1 MSKRTY
7 KDKFIAMYG
16 ERAYIQKLKENAA
29 WRKANPD
36 TMAEYAKERSK
47 KASGK
52 DKTVLFIGDVHIG
65 SESVDV
71 DKIKHLAKKYWRGHP
86 IILMGD
92 LADFGV
98 KKPMLYQNVL
108 KPQEQIDVISEIFKP
123 LDIRAFCIGNHCNR
137 LFKEVGIN
145 IWITVFEMQPSNT
158 IEIGG
163 RIIYFNHGSSSA
175 SSAFLEYNKYIYSVK
190 GSVIALGHS
199 HLLAKKTIL
208 RQGEMTHLVRTGGFL
223 GRDFYVKMAG
233 YAEQPKGWAEY
244 SIDSNVVHL
253 KAWNDETEE
262 VFEI

>member
-1 MSKRTY
+1 MNEPSY
-7 KDKFIAMYG
+7 KDAFIAKHG
-16 ERAYIQKLKENAA
+16 EVAYIQKLKENAA
-29 WRKANPD
+29 WRKKNPEA
-36 TMAEYAKERSK
+36 MAEYAEKRSK
-47 KASGK
+47 NAGGK
-52 DKTVLFIGDVHIG
+52 DKTVLFLGDIHIG

-71 DKIKHLAKKYWRGHP
+71 DKIKRLAKKYWRNKP

-98 KKPMLYQNVL
+98 KKPMLYQNIL
-108 KPQEQIDVISEIFKP
+108 KPQEQIAAISEIFKP

-137 LFKEVGIN
+137 LFKEVGVN

-158 IEIGG
+158 IEING
-163 RIIYFNHGSSSA
+163 RVIYFNHGSSAA

-199 HLLAKKTIL
+199 HLLSKKTIL

-233 YAEQPKGWAEY
+233 YAEQLKGWAEY
-244 SIDSNVVHL
+244 DTVNNMVHL
-253 KAWNDETEE
+253 RAWNDETEE

>member
-1 MSKRTY
+1 MGIY
-7 KDKFIAMYG
+7 KDEYIREKG
-16 ERAYIQKLKENAA
+16 VDAYAEKLKQNAQ
-29 WRKANPD
+29 WRADNPD
-36 TMAEYAKERSK
+36 VMAEYREKRSK
-47 KASGK
+47 KGDGK
-52 DKTVLFIGDVHIG
+52 ENTVLFIGDLHLG

-71 DKIKHLAKKYWRGHP
+71 DKIKHLAKKYWSKHP

-98 KKPMLYQNVL
+98 KKPMLYQNIL
-108 KPQEQIDVISEIFKP
+108 KPQEQVDLISEILKP

-145 IWITVFEMQPSNT
+145 IWITVFEMQPSNS
-158 IEIGG
+158 IEING
-163 RIIYFNHGSSSA
+163 RIIFFNHGSSSA

-233 YAEQPKGWAEY
+233 YAEQLKGWPEF
-244 SIDSNVVHL
+244 DTVNNVVHL
-253 KAWNDETEE
+253 RAWNSETEE
-262 VFEI
+262 VFDI

>member
-1 MSKRTY
+1 MCEPSY
-7 KDKFIAMYG
+7 KESFIAKFG
-16 ERAYIQKLKENAA
+16 TRAYAKKLAENAV
-29 WRKANPD
+29 WRKNNPD
-36 TMAEYAKERSK
+36 AMAEYKEKRSK
-47 KASGK
+47 TAVSNLV
-52 DKTVLFIGDVHIG
+52 VLLGDLHIG

-71 DKIKHLAKKYWRGHP
+71 DKIKHLAKKYWRKKP

-108 KPQEQIDVISEIFKP
+108 KPQEQIDVVTEILKP

-137 LFKEVGIN
+137 LFKEVGVN

-158 IEIGG
+158 IEING
-163 RIIYFNHGSSSA
+163 RTIYFNHGSSAA

-208 RQGEMTHLVRTGGFL
+208 RQGKMTHLVRTGGFL

-233 YAEQPKGWAEY
+233 YAEQLKGWAEY
-244 SIDSNVVHL
+244 DTANNIVHL
-253 KAWNDETEE
+253 MAWNSETEE